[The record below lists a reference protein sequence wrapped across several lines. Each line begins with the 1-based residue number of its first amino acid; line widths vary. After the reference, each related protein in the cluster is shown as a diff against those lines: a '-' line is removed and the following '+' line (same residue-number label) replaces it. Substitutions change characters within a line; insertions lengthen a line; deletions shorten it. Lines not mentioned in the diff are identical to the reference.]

1 MANRMNLNEQMDS
14 YSQWKAL
21 MANAINDYQE
31 WLDVTALSDSE
42 TDMLLIKSL
51 RLLEKDSLTIAF
63 AAEFSRGKTELINAL
78 FFSTAGI
85 RLLPSSPGRTTMCPT
100 ELFYDDKQA
109 PYLRLLDIETR
120 RTGESI
126 EDSKK
131 DSKKWTHIGLDSDS
145 PEQMQEAFLEL
156 LRTKTVSAAEA
167 KELGLLTDK
176 DAAEELMVPYWR
188 HAIISFPH
196 PLLAKG
202 LTILD
207 TPGLNAL
214 GSEPELTLSMLP
226 NAQAMIFVL
235 AADTGVTKSD
245 MDMWEQ
251 HINAYRTKHPS
262 SVAVVLNKIDTL
274 NDELMSDAEWEES
287 IHQQALET
295 ARLLELDER
304 VIFPLSAKQAL
315 IAKIK
320 NNDKA
325 LADSRLESLETFLST
340 QVLSSQKDILQRRL
354 TDDLVENMERVGH
367 ALELRLSNIHQ
378 HLADLESLNNKS
390 SEAATELLVTTR
402 KEQTIYNKNL
412 THLKTSRHLFN
423 LQVADLLD
431 VVNPERIERVVDE
444 GCKKIL
450 DSWTSI
456 GIRQGMQQVF
466 SDLDEL
472 LNETLSTTQTSIQ
485 LLNSIY
491 WKFKDEHG
499 LDVEQPKRFN
509 AEAYQKQLD
518 DLLAEGIE
526 FSKSSAAA
534 LTGQEALAKVF
545 MEKVG
550 VRAMGV
556 FKQAALDIERWKI
569 TGLSSL
575 IREVHEQKTLMESKL
590 DSLRGVSAGQNIL
603 EEKIAGN
610 KKRKETIE
618 VDLVKLRVLME
629 TIGLPEPVLAK
640 TN

>member
-1 MANRMNLNEQMDS
+1 
-14 YSQWKAL
+14 
-21 MANAINDYQE
+21 MANAINDYQK
-31 WLDVTALSDSE
+31 WLDATALGDSE
-42 TDMLLIKSL
+42 TDMLLINSL
-51 RLLEKDSLTIAF
+51 RLLIKDSLTIAF

-78 FFSTAGI
+78 FFSTAGM

-131 DSKKWTHIGLDSDS
+131 DPKKWTHIELDSDS

-156 LRTKTVSAAEA
+156 LRTKTVSAEKA

-176 DAAEELMVPYWR
+176 EAAEEVMVPYWR
-188 HAIISFPH
+188 HAVISFPH
-196 PLLAKG
+196 PLLEKG
-202 LTILD
+202 LTMLD

-274 NDELMSDAEWEES
+274 NDELMSDAEWEAS
-287 IHQQALET
+287 IHRQTLET

-340 QVLSSQKDILQRRL
+340 QVLSSQKEILQRRL

-367 ALELRLSNIHQ
+367 ALESRLTHIQQ
-378 HLADLESLNNKS
+378 HLADLDSLNNKS
-390 SEAATELLVTTR
+390 SEAATELLVATR
-402 KEQTIYNKNL
+402 QEQTIYNKNL
-412 THLKTSRHLFN
+412 THLKASRHLFN
-423 LQVADLLD
+423 LQIADLLG
-431 VVNPERIERVVDE
+431 VVDPVRVEKVVDE

-466 SDLDEL
+466 SDLDLL

-509 AEAYQKQLD
+509 ADFYQKQLD
-518 DLLAEGIE
+518 ELLAEGVE
-526 FSKSSAAA
+526 FSKSSSAA
-534 LTGQEALAKVF
+534 LTEQGALAKVF

-550 VRAMGV
+550 VRAVGV
-556 FKQAALDIERWKI
+556 FKRAALDIERWKI

-590 DSLRGVSAGQNIL
+590 ESLRGVSAGQGVL
-603 EEKIAGN
+603 EDKVAGN
-610 KKRKETIE
+610 EERKETIE
-618 VDLVKLRVLME
+618 ADLLQLHGLME
-629 TIGLPEPVLAK
+629 AIGLPEPVLEK
-640 TN
+640 VN

>member
-1 MANRMNLNEQMDS
+1 
-14 YSQWKAL
+14 
-21 MANAINDYQE
+21 MANAINDYQQ
-31 WLDVTALSDSE
+31 WLDAAALSDTE

-51 RLLEKDSLTIAF
+51 RLLKKDSLTVAF

-78 FFSTAGI
+78 FFSTAGM

-131 DSKKWTHIGLDSDS
+131 EPKKWTHIELDSDS

-167 KELGLLTDK
+167 KEFGLLTDK
-176 DAAEELMVPYWR
+176 EGAEEVMVPYWR

-245 MDMWEQ
+245 MEMWEQ
-251 HINAYRTKHPS
+251 HISVYRTKHPNS
-262 SVAVVLNKIDTL
+262 LAVVLNKIDTL
-274 NDELMSDAEWEES
+274 NDELMTDAEWEAS

-295 ARLLELDER
+295 ARLLKLDER

-320 NNDKA
+320 NNDQA

-340 QVLSSQKDILQRRL
+340 QVVSSQKEILQRRL
-354 TDDLVENMERVGH
+354 TDDLVDNMERVGH
-367 ALELRLSNIHQ
+367 ALELRLSNIAQ
-378 HLADLESLNNKS
+378 HLADLGSLNNKS
-390 SEAATELLVTTR
+390 SEAATELLVATR

-423 LQVADLLD
+423 LQIADLLG
-431 VVNPERIERVVDE
+431 VVNPVRVKGIVDE

-450 DSWTSI
+450 DSWTSV

-466 SDLDEL
+466 SELDVL

-491 WKFKDEHG
+491 WKFKEEHG
-499 LDVEQPKRFN
+499 LDVEQPKKFN
-509 AEAYQKQLD
+509 AAPYQKQLD

-534 LTGQEALAKVF
+534 LTEQGTLAKVF

-550 VRAMGV
+550 LRAVGV
-556 FKQAALDIERWKI
+556 FKRAALDIERWKI

-590 DSLRGVSAGQNIL
+590 DSLRDVSAGQNVL

-610 KKRKETIE
+610 KKRQETIE
-618 VDLVKLRVLME
+618 ADLVKLHVLMD
-629 TIGLPEPVLAK
+629 TIGLPQEPVLVK

>member
-1 MANRMNLNEQMDS
+1 MNLNEQLDS
-14 YSQWKAL
+14 YSQWKTL
-21 MANAINDYQE
+21 MANAINDYQK
-31 WLDVTALSDSE
+31 WLDATALGDSE

-51 RLLEKDSLTIAF
+51 RLLKKDSLTIAF

-78 FFSTAGI
+78 FFSTAGM

-100 ELFYDDKQA
+100 ELFYDAKQA

-131 DSKKWTHIGLDSDS
+131 DPKKWTHIELDSDS

-156 LRTKTVSAAEA
+156 LRTKTVSAEKA
-167 KELGLLTDK
+167 KELGLLIDK
-176 DAAEELMVPYWR
+176 EAAEEVMVPYWR
-188 HAIISFPH
+188 HAVISFPH

-274 NDELMSDAEWEES
+274 NDELMSDAEWEAS
-287 IHQQALET
+287 IHRQTLET

-320 NNDKA
+320 NNDQA

-340 QVLSSQKDILQRRL
+340 QVLSSQKEILQRSL

-367 ALELRLSNIHQ
+367 ALESRLTHIQQ
-378 HLADLESLNNKS
+378 HLADLDSLNNKS
-390 SEAATELLVTTR
+390 SEAATELLVATR
-402 KEQTIYNKNL
+402 QEQTIYNKNL

-423 LQVADLLD
+423 LQIADLLG
-431 VVNPERIERVVDE
+431 VVDPVKVEGIVDE

-466 SDLDEL
+466 ADLDVL

-509 AEAYQKQLD
+509 ADFYQKQLD
-518 DLLAEGIE
+518 ELLAEGVE

-534 LTGQEALAKVF
+534 LTEQGALAKVF

-550 VRAMGV
+550 VRAVGV
-556 FKQAALDIERWKI
+556 FKRAALDIERWKI

-590 DSLRGVSAGQNIL
+590 DSLRGVSAGQGIL

-610 KKRKETIE
+610 EERKETIE
-618 VDLVKLRVLME
+618 ADLLQLHGLME
-629 TIGLPEPVLAK
+629 AIGLPEPVLEK
-640 TN
+640 VN

>member
-1 MANRMNLNEQMDS
+1 
-14 YSQWKAL
+14 
-21 MANAINDYQE
+21 MANAINDYQK
-31 WLDVTALSDSE
+31 WLDATALGDSE
-42 TDMLLIKSL
+42 TDMLLINSL
-51 RLLEKDSLTIAF
+51 RLLKKDSLTIAF

-78 FFSTAGI
+78 FFSTAGM

-131 DSKKWTHIGLDSDS
+131 DPKKWTHIELDSDS

-156 LRTKTVSAAEA
+156 LRTKTVSAEKA
-167 KELGLLTDK
+167 KELGLLIDK
-176 DAAEELMVPYWR
+176 EAAEEVMVPYWR
-188 HAIISFPH
+188 HAVISFPH

-274 NDELMSDAEWEES
+274 NDELMSDAEWEAS
-287 IHQQALET
+287 IHRQTLET

-320 NNDKA
+320 NNDQA

-340 QVLSSQKDILQRRL
+340 QVLSSQKEILQRSL

-367 ALELRLSNIHQ
+367 ALESRLTHIQQ
-378 HLADLESLNNKS
+378 HLADLDSLNNKS
-390 SEAATELLVTTR
+390 SEAATELLVATR
-402 KEQTIYNKNL
+402 QEQTIYNKNL

-423 LQVADLLD
+423 LQIADLLG
-431 VVNPERIERVVDE
+431 VVDPVRVEEIVDE

-466 SDLDEL
+466 ADLDVL

-509 AEAYQKQLD
+509 ADFYQKQLD
-518 DLLAEGIE
+518 ELLAEGVE

-534 LTGQEALAKVF
+534 LTEQGALAKVF

-550 VRAMGV
+550 VRAVGV
-556 FKQAALDIERWKI
+556 FKRAALDIERWKI

-590 DSLRGVSAGQNIL
+590 DSLRGVSAGQGIL
-603 EEKIAGN
+603 EEKITGN
-610 KKRKETIE
+610 KERKETIE
-618 VDLVKLRVLME
+618 ADLLQLHGLME
-629 TIGLPEPVLAK
+629 AIGLPEPVLAK
-640 TN
+640 VN

>member
-1 MANRMNLNEQMDS
+1 
-14 YSQWKAL
+14 
-21 MANAINDYQE
+21 MANAINDYQK
-31 WLDVTALSDSE
+31 WLDATALGDSE

-51 RLLEKDSLTIAF
+51 RLLKKDSLTIAF

-78 FFSTAGI
+78 FFSTAGM

-131 DSKKWTHIGLDSDS
+131 DPKKWTHIELDSDS

-156 LRTKTVSAAEA
+156 LRTKTVSAEKA

-176 DAAEELMVPYWR
+176 EAAEEVMVPYWR
-188 HAIISFPH
+188 HAVISFPH

-274 NDELMSDAEWEES
+274 NDELMSDAEWEAS
-287 IHQQALET
+287 IHRQTLET

-340 QVLSSQKDILQRRL
+340 QVLSSQKEILQRSL

-367 ALELRLSNIHQ
+367 ALESRLTHIQQ
-378 HLADLESLNNKS
+378 HLADLGSLNNKS
-390 SEAATELLVTTR
+390 SEAATELLVATR
-402 KEQTIYNKNL
+402 QEQTIYNKNL

-423 LQVADLLD
+423 LQIADLLG
-431 VVNPERIERVVDE
+431 VVDPVRVEKVVDE

-466 SDLDEL
+466 SDLDVL

-509 AEAYQKQLD
+509 ADFYQKQLD
-518 DLLAEGIE
+518 ELLAEGVE
-526 FSKSSAAA
+526 FSKSSSAA
-534 LTGQEALAKVF
+534 LTEQGALAKVF

-550 VRAMGV
+550 VRAVGV
-556 FKQAALDIERWKI
+556 FKRAALDIERWKI

-590 DSLRGVSAGQNIL
+590 ESLRGVSAGQGVL
-603 EEKIAGN
+603 EDKIAGN
-610 KKRKETIE
+610 EERKETIE
-618 VDLVKLRVLME
+618 ADLLQLHGLME
-629 TIGLPEPVLAK
+629 AIGLPEPVLEK
-640 TN
+640 VN